1 MHKMNTLDRLYE
13 FTRLAGKA
21 LAVAVTAS
29 GILCPTAG
37 ATPITPVG
45 VTCSGSYANI
55 SFYGCNGLID
65 GVTNDNVPGPTAN
78 ASYWLARD
86 AQLNETFTVNLGGLF
101 LITSLDIFNTH
112 NGLNPD
118 SANDRETKN
127 FIVWISTTPV
137 TPGTGSSSS
146 FGTQVLAGS
155 LPAFMITFNSPQPN
169 PDQFFDIP
177 DTIGQYVTFRA
188 VDFQK
193 GNPNPLFTAAG
204 AGLSEIVVNTPEP
217 ATLMLLGLGLA
228 GLGFSRRKQP

>member
-1 MHKMNTLDRLYE
+1 MHKLNTLDRLYGL
-13 FTRLAGKA
+13 TRLAGKA
-21 LAVAVTAS
+21 LAVAVTMS

-45 VTCSGSYANI
+45 VTCSGSYANQNLG
-55 SFYGCNGLID
+55 FYGCNGLID
-65 GVTNDNVPGPTAN
+65 GVTNDNVPGPTAK

-112 NGLNPD
+112 NGVNPN
-118 SANDRETKN
+118 SANDRETKD

-137 TPGTGSSSS
+137 TPNTTSSS

-155 LPAFMITFNSPQPN
+155 LPAFMITFANPQPN

-188 VDFQK
+188 VNFQS
-193 GNPNPLFTAAG
+193 GSNLTAAG

-228 GLGFSRRKQP
+228 GLGFSRRKKA